1 LKPTQERQKNNNT
14 FWFFLL
20 VPPPWAVF
28 LYVRLVFGSI
38 CAQLS
43 KVCVEERPFGVAVWL
58 GGEGESAG
66 ERKRKWRLLNRFQF
80 QKSHTAPP
88 KEKL

>member
-1 LKPTQERQKNNNT
+1 
-14 FWFFLL
+14 L
-20 VPPPWAVF
+20 VFSFGPPLAVF

-43 KVCVEERPFGVAVWL
+43 KACVEERPFGGVAVWL

-66 ERKRKWRLLNRFQF
+66 ETKRKWGLLNRFQF